1 MQAYIAWVNVQLKK
15 KAGTRS
21 IEELAVDMQ
30 DGTALIHLIH
40 IVGEYSGERLG
51 ARPPHA
57 NLLEQ

>member
-30 DGTALIHLIH
+30 DGTALLHLIH
-40 IVGEYSGERLG
+40 IVGECDDESSGMGIG
-51 ARPPHA
+51 ADGA
-57 NLLEQ
+57 